1 MRGSE
6 LSAYHND
13 LAKEWGSDETQ
24 PERDFEDWMIVKI
37 WQLRQQCQFWEDAHA
52 RLEERLRIEY
62 GAELEAFKVSFST
75 RTQNEFE
82 EKINEAAHISASE
95 ITSLH
100 KELDKRDESIKNL
113 IRINNN
119 ITDEVNN
126 QFNHLAEKH
135 DEIINLTNQL
145 EKSNQQIQRMTMQ
158 MMQLQIRLKN
168 QDDPNDG
175 KNSSHIHSGGKG
187 GWSV

>member
-1 MRGSE
+1 MKDQITVSMSFIE
-6 LSAYHND
+6 D
-13 LAKEWGSDETQ
+13 LNEQINTLK
-24 PERDFEDWMIVKI
+24 V
-37 WQLRQQCQFWEDAHA
+37 QLRDEQMQSKFWEDTHA
-52 RLEERLRIEY
+52 KLEEKLRMQYDVEF
-62 GAELEAFKVSFST
+62 EAFKVSFAN
-75 RTQNEFE
+75 RTQGEFE